1 MSFKRLLS
9 IILMLLLACTL
20 LACGTNSDYWT
31 DEDFAKMTQNALGY
45 TMQPSMPEETEE
57 TEDPDEFEDPEET
70 PAPEAEETPDADGL
84 KGEWVLVSAECTFV
98 QNDYEGDGRKKEYT
112 GEPYIHYLN
121 FTLTENG
128 VEKSTRFSCQC
139 EPPHAVIPGRSA
151 KILLKASKDG
161 EKLTE
166 ENAGICCYCE
176 VIGHN
181 LLTDEMQFVSEKG
194 YDYSDHMY
202 YPLYAGNL
210 LIYGHLGDEYGD
222 GMSDY
227 IGITMPVVT
236 KTMFPSGNVPGFTIY
251 FWSSAAN
258 SQFRYE
264 WVND

>member
-1 MSFKRLLS
+1 
-9 IILMLLLACTL
+9 MLLLACTH

-45 TMQPSMPEETEE
+45 TMQPSMPEETE
-57 TEDPDEFEDPEET
+57 DPDELEDPEET
-70 PAPEAEETPDADGL
+70 PAFETKETPDADVL
-84 KGEWVLVSAECTFV
+84 KGEWVLVSAKCTFV
-98 QNDYEGDGRKKEYT
+98 QNDYEGDRRKKEYT

-128 VEKSTRFSCQC
+128 VKKSTRFSCQC

-151 KILLKASKDG
+151 KILLKASKDR

-181 LLTDEMQFVSEKG
+181 LL
-194 YDYSDHMY
+194 
-202 YPLYAGNL
+202 
-210 LIYGHLGDEYGD
+210 IYGHLGDKYGD

-236 KTMFPSGNVPGFTIY
+236 KTMFPSGDVPGFTIY